1 MALILLADDD
11 DDMVE
16 ICARLLPRRGHRVA
30 IARNAQDAV
39 TLAEAQPPDLILMD
53 MRMPRSAQ
61 EEVNDQAGLEATRRI
76 KSRPSL
82 AAIPVIALT
91 GHMMSKFR
99 ETILE
104 AGCVDLLAKPI
115 EQFADLFA
123 VIDRHLPKP

>member
-1 MALILLADDD
+1 MAHILLADDD

-16 ICARLLPRRGHRVA
+16 ICGRLLPRRGHHLSV
-30 IARNAQDAV
+30 ARNAQDAV

-53 MRMPRSAQ
+53 MRMPLSTHG
-61 EEVNDQAGLEATRRI
+61 EVNDQAGLEATRRI
-76 KSRPSL
+76 KAQPAL
-82 AAIPVIALT
+82 AGIPVIALT

-104 AGCVDLLAKPI
+104 AGCADLLAKPI

-123 VIDRHLPKP
+123 VIERHLPKP

>member
-1 MALILLADDD
+1 MARILLADDD

-16 ICARLLPRRGHRVA
+16 ICARLLPRRGHEVS

-39 TLAEAQPPDLILMD
+39 MLAETQAPDLILMD
-53 MRMPRSAQ
+53 MRMPRSAH
-61 EEVNDQAGLEATRRI
+61 EEVNDQAGLEATRQI
-76 KSRPSL
+76 KSRPAL
-82 AAIPVIALT
+82 ASIPVVALT

-104 AGCVDLLAKPI
+104 AGCADLLAKPI

-123 VIDRHLPKP
+123 VIDRHLPKS

>member
-1 MALILLADDD
+1 MARILLADDD

-16 ICARLLPRRGHRVA
+16 ICARLLPRRGHRIA
-30 IARNAQDAV
+30 IARNACDAV
-39 TLAEAQPPDLILMD
+39 RLAETELPDLILMD
-53 MRMPRSAQ
+53 MRMPLSAH
-61 EEVNDQAGLEATRRI
+61 EEVNDQAGLEATRQI
-76 KSRPSL
+76 KARPAL

-104 AGCVDLLAKPI
+104 AGCADLLAKPI

-123 VIDRHLPKP
+123 MIDRHLPKS

>member
-39 TLAEAQPPDLILMD
+39 ALAEVQPPDLILMD

-76 KSRPSL
+76 KSRPAL

-104 AGCVDLLAKPI
+104 AGCADLLAKPI